1 MATDKTTA
9 LQGGRAKDALLAVAD
24 KSKPAAAAEETNRR
38 ADIVR
43 AAGRLFHEKGY
54 SATTI
59 RDIAGAVGMR
69 SGSPFYHFKT
79 KHDMLRAVVLEGL
92 SAISIAVAE
101 AANSGQSPRDTFEAM
116 LRAHL
121 GQLLGVEGRDFA
133 ATLLQES
140 RHLDAGVQAELVAL
154 KDRYEAMWQKALK
167 DLKKAGLLA
176 DDSRVARLFLLGAL
190 NWTVQWYRPDGPRS
204 VDQIARQLA
213 DLVLGKAK

>member
-1 MATDKTTA
+1 MRNPALTGSGKETDAMAA
-9 LQGGRAKDALLAVAD
+9 SRSRSAVAV
-24 KSKPAAAAEETNRR
+24 EEPNRR

-79 KHDMLRAVVLEGL
+79 KQDMLRAVVLEGL
-92 SAISIAVAE
+92 TAINAAVAE
-101 AANSGQSPRDTFEAM
+101 AASSGKSPRATFEAM

-133 ATLLQES
+133 ATLLHES
-140 RHLDAGVQAELVAL
+140 RHLAPEVLAELVAL
-154 KDRYEAMWQKALK
+154 KDHYEDMWRKVLK
-167 DLKKAGLLA
+167 DLKRAGLLA
-176 DDSRVARLFLLGAL
+176 DDSHVARLFLLGAL
-190 NWTVQWYRPDGPRS
+190 NWTVQWYRPEGSRT
-204 VDQIARQLA
+204 VEQIALQLA
-213 DLVLGKAK
+213 DLVLGKAQGK